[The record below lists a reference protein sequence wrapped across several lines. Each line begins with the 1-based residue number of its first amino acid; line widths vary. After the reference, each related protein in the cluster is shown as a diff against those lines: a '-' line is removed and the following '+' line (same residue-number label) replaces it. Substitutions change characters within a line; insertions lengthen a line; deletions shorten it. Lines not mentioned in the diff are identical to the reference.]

1 MPIPENASSVTYLIR
16 AYNSDGDD
24 PEILFE
30 FKAPIHFNRPFA
42 GVEDDAARAAAE
54 AYRATVQAAYPNVPV
69 VASRTYGCDNPGD
82 VWPTPAP

>member
-1 MPIPENASSVTYLIR
+1 MPIPDNASSVTYLIR

-30 FKAPIHFNRPFA
+30 FTAPIHSNRPFA
-42 GVEDDAARAAAE
+42 GVEDSAAQAAAD
-54 AYRATVQAAYPNVPV
+54 AYRSTVQAAYPQVPV

-82 VWPTPAP
+82 TWPPQSP